1 MLSSRLAKISK
12 SPELQLLCG
21 TGCATLLCTTQLEAD
36 TESRDSLSKMVL
48 PQCHVQNHHS
58 NVLILNSRPEM
69 YGTREVNTDNLS
81 EKPVQRFSSSVQE
94 TNSSLNPSFTKNV
107 KVGVPVLTFFTV
119 VSSKFW
125 GADAEVIVVSYFA
138 DSTILTGICTT
149 WI

>member
-36 TESRDSLSKMVL
+36 TESHDSLSKMVL

-58 NVLILNSRPEM
+58 NMLNSRPEM

-81 EKPVQRFSSSVQE
+81 EKPVQRFSSSVQGA
-94 TNSSLNPSFTKNV
+94 NSSLSPSFTKNV

>member
-1 MLSSRLAKISK
+1 
-12 SPELQLLCG
+12 
-21 TGCATLLCTTQLEAD
+21 
-36 TESRDSLSKMVL
+36 
-48 PQCHVQNHHS
+48 
-58 NVLILNSRPEM
+58 M

-81 EKPVQRFSSSVQE
+81 EKPVQRFSSSVQGA
-94 TNSSLNPSFTKNV
+94 NSSLSPSFTKNV